1 MAIHPRCCPRQ
12 RCDAWDAWSQ
22 DRRARRCEWAP
33 ASARRHCYA
42 RPWVQALR
50 VRREA
55 RAHAAWQRSHWP
67 RRERQPRGRQPSS
80 PESYGSLARRPPQAG
95 VRRPCS
101 RPPSSRPQ
109 PLRPSSLWRPSR
121 PRRVGRHG
129 AAHQHRLAVE
139 CGRPVRLQWTPRGST
154 RRYLVFGR
162 DRVTLCSLDRVLWRA
177 RVLESSSAPK
187 RSLNSRAR
195 TTCEH
200 SYLFFHNC

>member
-1 MAIHPRCCPRQ
+1 MRGTHGHRTVG
-12 RCDAWDAWSQ
+12 
-22 DRRARRCEWAP
+22 RRAAGGRRLGRDHTATHDLGC
-33 ASARRHCYA
+33 RRFGCGG
-42 RPWVQALR
+42 R
-50 VRREA
+50 
-55 RAHAAWQRSHWP
+55 
-67 RRERQPRGRQPSS
+67 RGRSRRGNARTGRDGSVSRGGGGLSHPSRT
-80 PESYGSLARRPPQAG
+80 GRWLGGHLKLG

-129 AAHQHRLAVE
+129 AARQHRLAVE

-154 RRYLVFGR
+154 RRCLVFGR